1 MDVNQNISKWRLAKS
16 VIVMWLVFINSRVY
30 WSFQRAGEIAWKD
43 GVGVQIL
50 EVRSELLDAYSV
62 DWKTSGET

>member
-1 MDVNQNISKWRLAKS
+1 METPLIRDCCV
-16 VIVMWLVFINSRVY
+16 VVFINSRVY